1 VQEGHKLRP
10 RQWIRK
16 LDLAQ
21 QPQPQETVAGPT
33 PPLDP
38 TPIRYCQLAA
48 RAASMLAILTG
59 CLVLVGWWL
68 HIVVFTSIV
77 PGLASM
83 KPNTALGFVLS
94 GLSLRLL
101 RVRLDGSQRWK
112 MTCGR
117 VLAAVVTLL
126 GGLSLLEHI
135 LHWNLGIDEGLF
147 RATLSATRIVHP
159 GLMVPATALC
169 FLLLGSALLLLDWRT
184 ARKRCPAQ
192 PLSLLVAL
200 MGFVAFLGYMY
211 NAKALYGVF
220 FYSSMALHTA
230 ILMMLLGCGV
240 LFASPASGLMD
251 QITSSN
257 LGSVVARWKLPVIL
271 LLPPVL
277 GWLSLRGQNAGWYST
292 EFGLAILV
300 EANVMISVVVV
311 WTSALWLNRSDRAL
325 QHHRESL
332 ETEVAAR
339 TAELQASNTQL
350 LAAKE
355 AALAANAAK
364 SEFLANMSHEIRT
377 PMNAIMGMTELALDS
392 GVSPQQQEY
401 LTTVKSSAD
410 ALLHLINDILD
421 FSKIE
426 AGKLTLDPRPF
437 ELPAV
442 LDEVAKTL
450 SLRAHQKEI
459 ELAVEIAPDVPAFVI
474 GDPGRLRQVLL
485 NLIGNAIKFTERG
498 EVVLAVTLEKL
509 EAQQLILRFSVR
521 DTGIGIPAD
530 KLCRIFQAFEQAD
543 TSTTRQYGGTGLGL
557 AISVRLVEIM
567 QGRIWVESVPGQGSA
582 FHFTASVAIATSQ
595 GAGIKVAELDEL
607 RGLRVLVVDDNRT
620 NRQILKASL
629 LKWEMKVDLAESG
642 PDALRMLAEA
652 ARQRLRYSLLLLDGK
667 MPGMDGIMLL
677 ERIRAME
684 SLATGAVMMVTS
696 IDQPLHLERCR
707 ELGIA
712 DYLIKPVP
720 QKELLRSVLKALGRS
735 ASGPG
740 ESLSV
745 AREQTPTAGPS
756 LRMLL
761 AEDNLINQ
769 KVAVSMLQKM
779 GHSVNVASD
788 GRQAVAAAATCAFDL
803 IFMDVQMPEMDGF
816 SATEAIRAQQQLSG
830 LRVPIVAM
838 TAHAMAGDR
847 EKCLARGM
855 DDYVSKPILKDE
867 LKRIIARNC
876 TAALDRHPPQTE
888 EPSKTTSTPGINKP
902 TPQKARE
909 TDFVLHP

>member
-1 VQEGHKLRP
+1 
-10 RQWIRK
+10 
-16 LDLAQ
+16 
-21 QPQPQETVAGPT
+21 
-33 PPLDP
+33 
-38 TPIRYCQLAA
+38 
-48 RAASMLAILTG
+48 
-59 CLVLVGWWL
+59 
-68 HIVVFTSIV
+68 
-77 PGLASM
+77 M

-101 RVRLDGSQRWK
+101 RARLDGRLRWK

-117 VLAAVVTLL
+117 VLAAVVTFL

-135 LHWNLGIDEGLF
+135 LHWNLGIDEVLF

-159 GLMVPATALC
+159 GLMAPATALC

-184 ARKRCPAQ
+184 ARGRCPAQ
-192 PLSLLVAL
+192 PLGLLPAL
-200 MGFVAFLGYMY
+200 MGFIAFLGYIY
-211 NAKALYGVF
+211 NAKVLYGVF
-220 FYSSMALHTA
+220 AYSSVAIHTA
-230 ILMMLLGCGV
+230 MLMMLVGCGV
-240 LFASPASGLMD
+240 LLASPASGLMV
-251 QITSSN
+251 QITGSN
-257 LGSVVARWKLPVIL
+257 LGSRVARWLLPVTVF
-271 LLPPVL
+271 LPPIL
-277 GWLSLRGQNAGWYST
+277 GWLRLRGQNAGWYGT
-292 EFGLAILV
+292 EFGLAIFV
-300 EANVMISVVVV
+300 EANVMIFVVVV
-311 WTSALWLNRSDRAL
+311 WISALWLNRSDRAL
-325 QHHRESL
+325 QRHRENL
-332 ETEVAAR
+332 ETEVTAR
-339 TAELQASNTQL
+339 TAELQAVNTQL
-350 LAAKE
+350 IAAKE
-355 AALAANAAK
+355 IALAANAAK
-364 SEFLANMSHEIRT
+364 SDFLANMSHEIRT
-377 PMNAIMGMTELALDS
+377 PMNAIMGMTDLALDS

-426 AGKLTLDPRPF
+426 AGKLALDPRPF
-437 ELPAV
+437 ELSAV
-442 LDEVAKTL
+442 LDEVAKAL

-498 EVVLAVTLEKL
+498 EVALAVTLEKL

-530 KLCRIFQAFEQAD
+530 KLSRIFQAFEQAD

-567 QGRIWVESVPGQGSA
+567 QGRIWVESVPGQGST
-582 FHFTASVAIATSQ
+582 FHFIATFAVAGSQ
-595 GAGIKVAELDEL
+595 DAGIKVAELDEL
-607 RGLRVLVVDDNRT
+607 RGLRVLVVDDNGT
-620 NRQILKASL
+620 NRQILEATL

-756 LRMLL
+756 LRILI

-816 SATEAIRAQQQLSG
+816 SATDAIRAQQQLSG
-830 LRVPIVAM
+830 LHVPIVAM

-876 TAALDRHPPQTE
+876 TAALDGHPPQTE
-888 EPSKTTSTPGINKP
+888 EPSKTTSAPGINKP